1 MMTGHRRGVGL
12 TPMET
17 RRDVIVR
24 AATLADELGYE
35 VFAVPEGWGLDSTPV
50 LAEIA
55 LRTTRIQL
63 VSAVLSVWG
72 RTPATLAMTAAT
84 LHQICEGRYVL
95 GLGAST
101 QALAEGFHD
110 TPFEHPA
117 AKLRDVVTKVR
128 TLLAGQP
135 AQLSHAP
142 AAHPLRLGQPPT
154 PDLPIWVAAL
164 GQHTIR
170 VAAEL
175 GDGWIPA
182 LAARDQLPSWAAQL
196 RQLREAAAPHARPL
210 TVAAGP
216 LTAVDENADTARGIA
231 ASCTAWYLSA
241 MGEVYARSLSS
252 QGYAAQVQAIIA
264 ANPRPSPRRG
274 TVPPGAQVV
283 LDQLAAYGTRDQV
296 REQLHEWDHAAD
308 IVTILLPPGMPWH
321 NIEATLHAAAPS
333 ARPEARPRGLFAT
346 AAGQATPTGGRPEIA
361 TPPAAGRHP
370 GSPE

>member
-1 MMTGHRRGVGL
+1 MTAGRRGVGL

-24 AATLADELGYE
+24 AAVLADELGYE
-35 VFAVPEGWGLDSTPV
+35 IFALPEGWGLDPAPV
-50 LAEIA
+50 LTEIA
-55 LRTTRIQL
+55 LRTARIRL
-63 VSAVLSVWG
+63 ASGVLSVWG

-84 LHQICEGRYVL
+84 LHQVCGGRYVL

-101 QALAEGFHD
+101 KALAEGFHD

-128 TLLAGQP
+128 ALLAGQP
-135 AQLSHAP
+135 AQLGHVP
-142 AAHPLRLGQPPT
+142 AARPLRLGQPPA
-154 PDLPIWVAAL
+154 PELPIWVAAL
-164 GQHTIR
+164 GHHTTR

-182 LAARDQLPSWAAQL
+182 LVARDRLPGWAAQL

-216 LTAVDENADTARGIA
+216 LTAVDENADAARDIA

-241 MGEVYARSLSS
+241 MGEVYARSVSG

-264 ANPRPSPRRG
+264 ANPRPSPLRG
-274 TVPPGAQVV
+274 TVPPAPRPCSTSSPPTEP
-283 LDQLAAYGTRDQV
+283 AIRSASNSSPGTARPTSSRSCCPRACPGTTSKRPSGPQ
-296 REQLHEWDHAAD
+296 RPTAD
-308 IVTILLPPGMPWH
+308 RGC
-321 NIEATLHAAAPS
+321 APS
-333 ARPEARPRGLFAT
+333 LPAT
-346 AAGQATPTGGRPEIA
+346 AAGQATPADNGRK
-361 TPPAAGRHP
+361 
-370 GSPE
+370 